1 MKTSKKISSS
11 VFAAAACTSAL
22 QPVNTGSALNS
33 ILEAILRN
41 ILKKFC
47 SDEKVNKIINYIDEL
62 FSSSKDDDSTGP
74 RQEDRH
80 SSANIDE
87 ESNSNRGASSHFGAE
102 ENRQL
107 IGYYFKDR
115 EYTIYPFV
123 NRILSEERK
132 VDVSYSQ
139 EIVLGTMYLQVYDK
153 ISGRCALFPATEENV
168 VYIVNTDSNGKRS
181 YDKYNFNLMQ
191 KITYNELGYSVQNS
205 WRAFTAEEFK
215 NISFINEAH
224 KCFELIKI
232 YDKEFYKRFK
242 SVAALP
248 SFSLKECFN
257 LQQKNTKDGA
267 SGNKSM
273 AQLAQDFQTQNL
285 FLIQQLQ
292 QNYGQANN
300 FNNQNQFQQ

>member
-11 VFAAAACTSAL
+11 IFVAAACTSVL
-22 QPVNTGSALNS
+22 QPANTGSALNS
-33 ILEAILRN
+33 ILETILRG
-41 ILKKFC
+41 ILKRFC
-47 SDEKVNKIINYIDEL
+47 SNEKVNKIINYIDRL
-62 FSSSKDDDSTGP
+62 FSSSEDDDSLEPKEEGGLGLANIK
-74 RQEDRH
+74 EKSE
-80 SSANIDE
+80 SSADE
-87 ESNSNRGASSHFGAE
+87 LAH
-102 ENRQL
+102 L
-107 IGYYFKDR
+107 IQERKARLDGPFLKDGQ
-115 EYTIYPFV
+115 YTIYPFV
-123 NRILSEERK
+123 NRISSEERK

-191 KITYNELGYSVQNS
+191 KITYNELGCPVQNS

-215 NISFINEAH
+215 NISFIHEAH
-224 KCFELIKI
+224 KCLELIKI
-232 YDKEFYKRFK
+232 YDKGFYERFK

-248 SFSLKECFN
+248 SFSPENIFSLYSENIKQF
-257 LQQKNTKDGA
+257 
-267 SGNKSM
+267 SHGNKSM

-285 FLIQQLQ
+285 FLMQQLQ